1 MPGYCA
7 DMQTLLFKLGLILF
21 VIGLLSGL
29 AVPVLKNPRMGLT
42 SHLEG
47 VLNGMFLVLL
57 GLLWPHTHLS
67 HAWGVTAATLIV
79 YSAFAN
85 WLATLLAAAWGA
97 GRKLAPI
104 AAGDHEASA
113 VKEHVVSFLLV
124 SSLTIVA
131 GVVIV
136 IVGL

>member
-1 MPGYCA
+1 
-7 DMQTLLFKLGLILF
+7 
-21 VIGLLSGL
+21 
-29 AVPVLKNPRMGLT
+29 
-42 SHLEG
+42 
-47 VLNGMFLVLL
+47 VLL

-67 HAWGVTAATLIV
+67 HAWGLTAATLIV